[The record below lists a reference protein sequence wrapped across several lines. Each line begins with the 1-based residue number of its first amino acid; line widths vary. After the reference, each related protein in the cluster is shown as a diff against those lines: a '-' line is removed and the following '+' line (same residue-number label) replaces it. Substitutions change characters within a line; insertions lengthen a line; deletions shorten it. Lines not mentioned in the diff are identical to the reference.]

1 MCKTDYTQLS
11 AFLASFFMLILLPS
25 LQAQTKDTIF
35 FKAVSY
41 NVENLFDIED
51 DSLKNDNEFL
61 PTATRHWDYHKY
73 RKKLDNLAKVIIAVG
88 NGEIPALVALCEVE
102 NDTVMHHLT
111 NYSALREA
119 NYRYLMTN
127 SKDERGIDVALLYQR
142 HLFKPIASQSL
153 SIEPTDKQLSPTRD
167 VLHVSGLLING
178 DTLDVFVCHFPSRS
192 KGTKLTEPY
201 RKRAA
206 NRVKTTADSILSVR
220 QRGQVLIMGDLND
233 YPQSP
238 SIANVLAA
246 EALSNKTTIQPK
258 ALYHLLANKSKS
270 KSFGS
275 YKYQGRWQLL
285 DHLIVSGTLLQP
297 TSPLYTCNAWA
308 DVYKPSFLLSEDER
322 NGGETPFRTYYGM
335 KYLGGYSDHLPI
347 YTTFRLIYDK

>member
-1 MCKTDYTQLS
+1 MCKTDYTRLFS
-11 AFLASFFMLILLPS
+11 FLASFFVLSFLPS

-61 PTATRHWDYHKY
+61 PTAIRHWDYHKY

-88 NGEIPALVALCEVE
+88 DGEIPALVALCEVE
-102 NDTVMHHLT
+102 NDTVMRDLT
-111 NYSALREA
+111 KYSALREA
-119 NYRYLMTN
+119 DYRYLMTD

-142 HLFKPIASQSL
+142 HLFKPIASQSF

-167 VLHVSGLLING
+167 VLHASGLLING
-178 DTLDVFVCHFPSRS
+178 DTLDVIVCHFPSRS
-192 KGTKLTEPY
+192 RGTKLTEPY

-206 NRVKTTADSILSVR
+206 KRVKATADSILSIR
-220 QRGQVLIMGDLND
+220 QHGQVLIMGDLND

-238 SIANVLAA
+238 SIADVLKA
-246 EALSNKTTIQPK
+246 KTLNDNATIYPK
-258 ALYHLLANKSKS
+258 ELYHLLADKCKEQG
-270 KSFGS
+270 FGS

-285 DHLIVSGTLLQP
+285 DHIIVSGTLLQP
-297 TSPLYTCNAWA
+297 DSPLFTNHRWT
-308 DVYKPSFLLSEDER
+308 DVYKQTFLLSEDER
-322 NGGETPFRTYYGM
+322 YGGYQPFRTYYGM

-347 YTTFRLIYDK
+347 YTTFRLIYEM

>member
-1 MCKTDYTQLS
+1 MCTHHYTRLS
-11 AFLASFFMLILLPS
+11 AFLASFFVLFCLPS
-25 LQAQTKDTIF
+25 LRAQTKDTIY
-35 FKAVSY
+35 FKVVSY

-61 PTATRHWDYHKY
+61 PTAVRHWDYHKY
-73 RKKLDNLAKVIIAVG
+73 RKKLDDLAKVIMAVG
-88 NGEIPALVALCEVE
+88 EDEIPALVALCEVE
-102 NDTVMHHLT
+102 NDSVMRDLT
-111 NYSALREA
+111 KYSALREA
-119 NYRYLMTN
+119 DYRYLMTD

-142 HLFKPIASQSL
+142 HLFKPIANQSL
-153 SIEPTDKQLSPTRD
+153 GIEPTDKQLSPTRD

-178 DTLDVFVCHFPSRS
+178 DTLDVFVCHFPSRAR
-192 KGTKLTEPY
+192 GTKLTEPY

-206 NRVKTTADSILSVR
+206 KRVKTTADSILSIR

-233 YPQSP
+233 YPQSS

-246 EALSNKTTIQPK
+246 EALSYETIIHPNN
-258 ALYHLLANKSKS
+258 LYHLLADKGKN

-297 TSPLYTCNAWA
+297 TSPLYTSNAWA
-308 DVYKPSFLLSEDER
+308 DVYKSSFLLSEDER

-335 KYLGGYSDHLPI
+335 RYLGGYSDHLPI
-347 YTTFRLIYDK
+347 YTTFRLIYDM

>member
-1 MCKTDYTQLS
+1 MCKTDYTRLS

-192 KGTKLTEPY
+192 RGTKLTEPY

-233 YPQSP
+233 DATDK
-238 SIANVLAA
+238 SITEVLGARGNIKKLVSGDLYNPYI
-246 EALSNKTTIQPK
+246 ELLK
-258 ALYHLLANKSKS
+258 AGYGTLGYRDAWNLFDNIIVSENLATGSTGELKLQRAPKSKFYGNIFS
-270 KSFGS
+270 RPYMMQREGQKPPYHQGERASA
-275 YKYQGRWQLL
+275 KQGRRKAR
-285 DHLIVSGTLLQP
+285 P
-297 TSPLYTCNAWA
+297 
-308 DVYKPSFLLSEDER
+308 R
-322 NGGETPFRTYYGM
+322 
-335 KYLGGYSDHLPI
+335 
-347 YTTFRLIYDK
+347 